1 MITNAILGVLS
12 NVVAFMLSPL
22 TAFEFVLDLAESIP
36 LVMNFLKLGI
46 YILPWDNLIPLFAI
60 IASVGLF
67 RLVIA
72 IVKTV
77 MNVIPFA

>member
-1 MITNAILGVLS
+1 MITNSILGVIS
-12 NVVAFMLSPL
+12 NVAAFMLSTL
-22 TAFEFVLDLAESIP
+22 TAIDFVLDLADSIP

>member
-1 MITNAILGVLS
+1 MITNAILGVIS
-12 NVVAFMLSPL
+12 NVAAFMLSPL
-22 TAFEFVLDLAESIP
+22 TAIDFVLDLA
-36 LVMNFLKLGI
+36 
-46 YILPWDNLIPLFAI
+46 
-60 IASVGLF
+60 ASVGLF